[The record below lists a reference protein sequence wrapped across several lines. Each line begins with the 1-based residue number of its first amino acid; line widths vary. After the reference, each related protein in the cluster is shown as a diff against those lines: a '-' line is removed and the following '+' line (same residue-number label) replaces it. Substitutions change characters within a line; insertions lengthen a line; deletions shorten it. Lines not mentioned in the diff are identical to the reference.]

1 MRGFREVGWVAAVAG
16 TALGC
21 YMVSLKVASERAAL
35 EQVENRIVVAQR
47 DIRVLQTEIGTR
59 GRLEQLES
67 WNVKVLALSA
77 PQAHQFLEGEFQ
89 LATLAAPSKKVD
101 PAAPVVL
108 ASAPDPAPRQVGTPQ
123 RVETS
128 ERENGGPTARDLM
141 QIASYKREL
150 PSAPEKTVDKALSAK
165 PQPVKVAAVPAK
177 APAKPVTVTKAKP
190 EPAAKVAAKPASAA
204 SAKADQKV
212 KAVAATAKPKDVKA
226 RQ

>member
-89 LATLAAPSKKVD
+89 LATLAAPKKTAD

-108 ASAPDPAPRQVGTPQ
+108 ASAPAPVPRQVGSPP
-123 RVETS
+123 RAETS
-128 ERENGGPTARDLM
+128 NGDGGGPTARDLL

-150 PSAPEKTVDKALSAK
+150 PQATEKTVDKALAAK

-177 APAKPVTVTKAKP
+177 ASAKPVPATKA
-190 EPAAKVAAKPASAA
+190 EPAAKPNRTA
-204 SAKADQKV
+204 SAKSEP
-212 KAVAATAKPKDVKA
+212 KAKAPAKSETSKDVKA

>member
-35 EQVENRIVVAQR
+35 EQVENRIVLAQR

-77 PQAHQFLEGEFQ
+77 PQAQQFLEGEFQ
-89 LATLAAPSKKVD
+89 LATLAAPTKKVD

-108 ASAPDPAPRQVGTPQ
+108 ASAPVPQ
-123 RVETS
+123 RPAL
-128 ERENGGPTARDLM
+128 REDDDAAPAGSGPSARDLL
-141 QIASYKREL
+141 QVASYKRDL
-150 PSAPEKTVDKALSAK
+150 PQATEKTVDKAPAAK
-165 PQPVKVAAVPAK
+165 SQPVKTVAAPAK
-177 APAKPVTVTKAKP
+177 AIAKVVPTTKAKA
-190 EPAAKVAAKPASAA
+190 EPATKPPMPKVVDTKT
-204 SAKADQKV
+204 AKAD
-212 KAVAATAKPKDVKA
+212 AKPKAPATPSKPKDSKA